1 MGKKK
6 QGVKIGMPGYKVT
19 KQKDPET
26 SQKSLLFEIDYQ
38 DINTKIQPRYRIMSS
53 YEQKVQV
60 PDDKYQFLLFAADPY
75 ETIGFKIPN
84 LEIDFSEGKYFDA
97 WDRDKKKYT
106 LQIFFKDKKL
116 VGGPMKALKK

>member
-116 VGGPMKALKK
+116 VGGPMKALK